1 MHLTEKEMEIFNKH
15 YLIIESKSS
24 VTVQSELHGRELV
37 TDINDLEALD
47 EVSLDPY
54 FEDTSMSD
62 STFSI
67 IDKESGCEVRGDIDH
82 GDMDAV
88 KRFIQDLIN
97 TAVSHS
103 ATHATEVF

>member
-1 MHLTEKEMEIFNKH
+1 MHLTEKEMELFNKH

-24 VTVQSELHGRELV
+24 VTVQSELHGQDLAS
-37 TDINDLEALD
+37 DINDLESLD

-54 FEDTSMSD
+54 FEDSSSSE

-82 GDMDAV
+82 DDMDAV
-88 KRFIQDLIN
+88 RRTIQELIN

-103 ATHATEVF
+103 ATHATGAV

>member
-15 YLIIESKSS
+15 YSIIESKSS
-24 VTVQSELHGRELV
+24 VTVQSELHGRDLIR
-37 TDINDLEALD
+37 DINDLESLD

-54 FEDTSMSD
+54 FEDSSMSE

-67 IDKESGCEVRGDIDH
+67 VDKESGCEVREDIDH

-88 KRFIQDLIN
+88 KRFIQDLVN

-103 ATHATEVF
+103 ASHTTEVL

>member
-54 FEDTSMSD
+54 HRS
-62 STFSI
+62 
-67 IDKESGCEVRGDIDH
+67 
-82 GDMDAV
+82 
-88 KRFIQDLIN
+88 
-97 TAVSHS
+97 
-103 ATHATEVF
+103 

>member
-24 VTVQSELHGRELV
+24 VTVQSELHGQDLV
-37 TDINDLEALD
+37 RGINDLESLD

-54 FEDTSMSD
+54 FEDSSMSE

-67 IDKESGCEVRGDIDH
+67 VDKESGCEVRGDIDH
-82 GDMDAV
+82 GDMDAI
-88 KRFIQDLIN
+88 KRSIQELIN
-97 TAVSHS
+97 TTVSHS
-103 ATHATEVF
+103 TTHATGVV

>member
-15 YLIIESKSS
+15 YFIMESKSN
-24 VTVQSELHGRELV
+24 VTVQSELHGQDLV
-37 TDINDLEALD
+37 KDINDLESLD

-54 FEDTSMSD
+54 FEDSSMSE

-82 GDMDAV
+82 DDMDAV
-88 KRFIQDLIN
+88 KRSIQELIN

-103 ATHATEVF
+103 ATHATGAV

>member
-15 YLIIESKSS
+15 YFIMESKSN
-24 VTVQSELHGRELV
+24 VTVQSELHGQDLV
-37 TDINDLEALD
+37 KDINDLESLD

-54 FEDTSMSD
+54 FEDSSMSE

-67 IDKESGCEVRGDIDH
+67 IDKESGSEVRGDIDH
-82 GDMDAV
+82 DDMDAV
-88 KRFIQDLIN
+88 KRSIQELIN

-103 ATHATEVF
+103 ATHATGAV